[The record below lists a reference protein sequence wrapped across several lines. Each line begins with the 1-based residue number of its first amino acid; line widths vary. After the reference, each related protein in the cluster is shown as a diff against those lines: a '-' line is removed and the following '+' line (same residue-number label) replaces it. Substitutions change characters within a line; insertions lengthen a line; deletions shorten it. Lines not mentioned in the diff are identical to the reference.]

1 MKKKLLGLFSVLIW
15 FLLLILTSVFIF
27 SHMEKRIS
35 SLNKE
40 TVRDVGFTY
49 LSAMTSETVNHSR
62 TYFEGKFE
70 VLNQILNTALDS
82 EKPPEQVKEQIVAD
96 VSGDADYVALLT
108 VDGEREVLRG
118 DATLRSF
125 DMELFEKALELE
137 QNNVSLA
144 INEKKQRM
152 IELMLLRDY
161 SIGGT
166 QYSALICDV
175 PADILNTV
183 LNLFCDEEMVYS
195 FVVRKSDSAFVIRNE
210 DAFSKNYYAQI
221 RERYETYD
229 GKTPEDYIRQIG
241 DAMQNNET
249 YHSVFYI
256 DGEERLLYARKLFY
270 SDWYLLTFMRCSE
283 IEKLLEANNQARSD
297 VFSSCLTILFFVF
310 IIVFCIFA
318 VYSFIHLKQLEKLKN
333 EAVSASRSKSEFLSN
348 MSHDIRTPMNII
360 VGMTDIAR
368 SNIDDKEKMEECLNK
383 ITKSSRHLLSLIND
397 VLDMSKIESGKM
409 TLSIVQISLRQS
421 LENIVSII
429 QPQIKSK
436 NQKFDI
442 YIKNILSEEVYCDSL
457 RLNQILINLLSN
469 AVKYT
474 QEEGTVSMTLVQEE
488 SPLGSSYVKN
498 HIYVKDNG
506 VGMTEDFLKII
517 FDNFVRE
524 DKERISKE
532 EGTGLGLAITKHIV
546 DVMNGKIT
554 VKSKPNQGSEFHV
567 ELDLQRGDVDA
578 EELTLNRMK
587 VLVVDDDPDLC
598 ETAVRS
604 LNELS
609 ASTEYAISGREAVEI
624 IKKSPH
630 HFDII
635 LIDCQMPDMDGME
648 TAVKIR
654 EYTGDDVAV
663 VLISAYDWID
673 FEQEAKN
680 AGVNGFISKPLFK
693 STLYLGI
700 KQIMDKTIEEKKEE
714 KQLSPD
720 FSGERILLAEDN
732 ELNSEIASVILNN
745 AGFSVEWA
753 ENGKCCVD
761 KFQASPEGYYSAIL
775 MDIRMP
781 IMNGYEATKA
791 IREMSRSDADIPI
804 IAMTADAFSEDVA
817 KAASYG
823 MNGHIA
829 KPLDTNALFYL
840 LKRELNHSTSNME

>member
-1 MKKKLLGLFSVLIW
+1 MKKKLVGLFSVLLC
-15 FLLLILTSVFIF
+15 FLLLLFTSVFIF

-49 LSAMTSETVNHSR
+49 LSALTSETVIHSR

-82 EKPPEQVKEQIVAD
+82 DKSPEQIKKQMLDDITA
-96 VSGDADYVALLT
+96 DADYFALLT
-108 VDGEREVLRG
+108 ADGEREVLRG
-118 DATLRSF
+118 DASLRSF
-125 DMELFEKALELE
+125 DMELLKKNLKLKK
-137 QNNVSLA
+137 NNVSLT
-144 INEKKQRM
+144 INDKNERM
-152 IELMLLRDY
+152 IEIMVIRDF
-161 SIGGT
+161 SIGDT
-166 QYSALICDV
+166 QYAALLCDV
-175 PADILNTV
+175 HADILNTV
-183 LNLFCDEEMVYS
+183 LNLFYDEEMVYS
-195 FVVRKSDSAFVIRNE
+195 FVVRKSDSAFVVRNE
-210 DAFSKNYYAQI
+210 DASSKNYYARI
-221 RERYETYD
+221 LERYETYD
-229 GKTPEDYIRQIG
+229 GKTPEDYISQIS
-241 DAMQNNET
+241 DAMQKDET

-256 DGEERLLYARKLFY
+256 DGEERLMYAKKLYC

-283 IEKLLEANNQARSD
+283 IEKLLEANNQARSN
-297 VFSSCLTILFFVF
+297 VFNGCLTILFFVF
-310 IIVFCIFA
+310 LIIFCVFA
-318 VYSFIHLKQLEKLKN
+318 VYAFIHLKQLEKLKN

-368 SNIDDKEKMEECLNK
+368 SNIDDKEKVEECLNK

-442 YIKNILSEEVYCDSL
+442 YIKNILSEDVYCDSL

-474 QEEGTVSMTLVQEE
+474 QEEGSVSITLVQEE

-506 VGMTEDFLKII
+506 IGMTEDFLKII
-517 FDNFVRE
+517 FNDFVRE

-546 DVMNGKIT
+546 DVMNGNII
-554 VKSKPNQGSEFHV
+554 VKSKPNHGSEFHV
-567 ELDLQRGDVDA
+567 ELDLQRGNVDA
-578 EELTLNRMK
+578 EEMTLNGMK

-598 ETAVRS
+598 ETAARS

-609 ASTEYAISGREAVEI
+609 ASTEYAMSGREAVEI

-648 TAVKIR
+648 TAGKIR
-654 EYTGDDVAV
+654 EYAGDDVTI

-673 FEQEAKN
+673 FEQEAKD

-693 STLYLGI
+693 STLYFGI
-700 KQIMDKTIEEKKEE
+700 KQITDKPIEEKKEE
-714 KQLSPD
+714 KQLSLD

-753 ENGKCCVD
+753 ENGKICVE
-761 KFQASPEGYYSAIL
+761 KFKASAEGYYSVIL

-804 IAMTADAFSEDVA
+804 IAMTADAFAEDVA
-817 KAASYG
+817 KAASCG

-840 LKRELNHSTSNME
+840 LKRELNNSTSDME